1 MLALLSSWQGGEES
15 PPKAFKGAEITLEP
29 ETLHPAAA
37 APNNGLVVKGIPGRE
52 EKELDAAKKGSGL
65 PTAETLRG
73 GSDPPHYIHPR
84 VFPAEPGPG
93 MCFIDSWSGLG

>member
-1 MLALLSSWQGGEES
+1 MLALLSSWGGGEAS

-52 EKELDAAKKGSGL
+52 EKELDGVKKGSSFFM
-65 PTAETLRG
+65 TETPRG
-73 GSDPPHYIHPR
+73 GSDPPITSIHPCSLWNE
-84 VFPAEPGPG
+84 A
-93 MCFIDSWSGLG
+93 LGCVS